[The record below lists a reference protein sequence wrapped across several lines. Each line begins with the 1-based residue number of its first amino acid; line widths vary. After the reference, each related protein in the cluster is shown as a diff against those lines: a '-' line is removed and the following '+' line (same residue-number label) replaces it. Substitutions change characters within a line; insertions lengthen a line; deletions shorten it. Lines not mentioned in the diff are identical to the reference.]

1 MAKDLRR
8 PNGDKMIGSR
18 VKELRLTN
26 SLTQKQLADEVM
38 VSPSSI
44 ARLETGESMV
54 SVYTMIRI
62 AEVLRV
68 PTSAI
73 LMENSQGEN
82 VREDLRII
90 DTILET
96 CTLDERRKII
106 RLIEYGLR
114 LFFLNDNSRT
124 KQKGLEDKMKNSFK

>member
-1 MAKDLRR
+1 MAKDLKN

-18 VKELRLTN
+18 VKELRLRN
-26 SLTQKQLADEVM
+26 SLTQKKLAELVM

-62 AEVLRV
+62 ANVFQV
-68 PTSAI
+68 PTSVI
-73 LMENSQGEN
+73 LMEDNRGEG
-82 VREDLRII
+82 VREDLRFI
-90 DTILET
+90 DTILEK

-114 LFFLNDNSRT
+114 LLF
-124 KQKGLEDKMKNSFK
+124 